1 MTQNDSE
8 GPVTDWNEIRYEV
21 SSGVCTIAIDSPDRR
36 NAYTT
41 TMATELVAAAQAA
54 DHDDEVRVVVLT
66 GSGQFFCPGAYLGGG
81 PSTFTFEDGSDGNP
95 PEWRAVSGTIDG
107 YRRDGGGRVA
117 LAFAR
122 LRKPIITAFNGP
134 AVGVGI
140 TMTLAT
146 DIRIASS
153 AARFGFVFA
162 KRGLV
167 PEASS
172 TWFLPRVVGMPTAL
186 EWLYT
191 GRVFGADEA
200 LEAGLVSRVVEPE
213 DLPSTVRGLALEIA
227 SGSSAV
233 SVGVSR
239 QMLWGM
245 LTANTPWEAHRLE
258 SRLLQDLGKGHDVRE
273 GVSAFLEKRSPRFPL
288 TVPRDY
294 PDYVPSF
301 PDKDR
306 IE

>member
-1 MTQNDSE
+1 MKLKDPESSK
-8 GPVTDWNEIRYEV
+8 VDWNEIRYEV
-21 SSGVCTIAIDSPDRR
+21 TSGVCTITIDSPERR
-36 NAYTT
+36 NSYTP
-41 TMATELVAAAQAA
+41 TMATELVSAARTA

-66 GSGQFFCPGAYLGGG
+66 GSGSYFCPGAYLGGG
-81 PSTFTFEDGSDGNP
+81 PSTFTFEDGSDGKP
-95 PEWRAVSGTIDG
+95 PEWRETSGTIDG

-117 LAFAR
+117 LAFASM
-122 LRKPIITAFNGP
+122 RKPIITAFNGT
-134 AVGVGI
+134 AVGVGV
-140 TMTLAT
+140 TMTLPT
-146 DIRIASS
+146 DIRIAST

-172 TWFLPRVVGMPTAL
+172 TWFLPRVVGMSAAL

-200 LEAGLVSRVVEPE
+200 LEAGLVSRVVAPE
-213 DLPSTVRGLALEIA
+213 DLDSTVRELALEIA

-245 LTANTPWEAHRLE
+245 LTAKSPWEAHRLE

-288 TVPRDY
+288 TVPQDY
-294 PDYVPSF
+294 PDYVPPF
-301 PDKDR
+301 PDKDK